1 MDPFYNPS
9 KHLNFTKHVAHVNAL
24 ALLCLVSMLYTCLL
38 RLILFVHLILAKL
51 FVVCTKGV
59 DKLWIT
65 DLTLFMIKVHLIL
78 PSYCSKSIYYK
89 YKYIQFPNYKY
100 IQLPNYKYNYKYN
113 YSKFVFNCN

>member
-9 KHLNFTKHVAHVNAL
+9 KHLNFTKPVAHVNAL

-38 RLILFVHLILAKL
+38 RLILSVYLILAKL

-78 PSYCSKSIYYK
+78 LSYCSKSI
-89 YKYIQFPNYKY
+89 
-100 IQLPNYKYNYKYN
+100 
-113 YSKFVFNCN
+113 